1 MKIWKKGVIAIAL
14 QLVAASAFAQDFPE
28 GKTLNMVL
36 GFAPGGATD
45 AMARIVAK
53 KVSENTGQSIAVV
66 NKPGAGG
73 NIAQQYVVSA
83 EPDGSTILVGSI
95 GSLTI
100 NPHLMTFSYDPLKDL
115 SPITMGV
122 AYPLVLVVNPQVGA
136 KNVKDLVNTAKTKQL
151 DFASSGVGSATHMAG
166 EMLNQRAGINMVHV
180 PYKGGGPAMIDLLG
194 GRIDAYYAS
203 PTSAAQ
209 HIKNGQL
216 TALATTGPT
225 RAEILPEVPTVAES
239 GYPGYNALNWYAFLA
254 PAKTPKPV
262 IDRWNQEIVK
272 ALKSPDVIKLLEEQG
287 LTPMP
292 GTPEELA
299 QFMQTESDNWAK
311 VVKEGKITLQ

>member
-14 QLVAASAFAQDFPE
+14 QLVAVNAIAQDFPE

-115 SPITMGV
+115 APITMGV

-136 KNVKDLVNTAKTKQL
+136 KNVKDLVNIAKTKQL

>member
-136 KNVKDLVNTAKTKQL
+136 KNVKDLVNIAKTKQL